1 MPDAKQIMNIF
12 IDYGNGEVEDY
23 VTGIESIFDTPSVNY
38 RNTDVWYGLDGRKN
52 IGKPLKG
59 GIYIIGGKKLIIK

>member
-1 MPDAKQIMNIF
+1 M
-12 IDYGNGEVEDY
+12 EDY